1 MTRAICS
8 ICPTTTAS
16 LCREAQPTPEPKL
29 ASPALIAS
37 MALQRHHRR
46 TRASRRASARR
57 AATRSPRRRRSAR
70 PWTDACIASGRRSRP
85 PSTPSSSSSRP
96 RARAPPGPPLRMTCP
111 RSPPPG
117 STRRG
122 TGSPPGEPQGD
133 GQGAGGS
140 KRRPRARRHGRNAA
154 GLPPLHVRRLG
165 AQVQGRLRRTVQ
177 VPSNFTDSEDES
189 SNAARRVPV

>member
-1 MTRAICS
+1 MFVR
-8 ICPTTTAS
+8 TAYTHTDISYYMYYLLLYS
-16 LCREAQPTPEPKL
+16 LQ
-29 ASPALIAS
+29 
-37 MALQRHHRR
+37 
-46 TRASRRASARR
+46 ASARLPKGEREAGGDKVSKEATLR
-57 AATRSPRRRRSAR
+57 AAVDRRLHRFWAALAPSFDAFILELKATRARSAGTAFAYDVS
-70 PWTDACIASGRRSRP
+70 PEPAP
-85 PSTPSSSSSRP
+85 QV
-96 RARAPPGPPLRMTCP
+96 ARQV
-111 RSPPPG
+111 
-117 STRRG
+117 G